1 MEYLAV
7 ALLSCLIGACGIGNQ
22 KTEAI
27 QGEMPFIEGTPTKI
41 LLQEMPDLIGKED
54 TEENR
59 LNREVGA
66 ALTGV
71 KRK

>member
-41 LLQEMPDLIGKED
+41 LLQEMPNLINTPTDGEG
-54 TEENR
+54 NP
-59 LNREVGA
+59 
-66 ALTGV
+66 V
-71 KRK
+71 KITVAI